1 MMKKTYTKPTQKIV
15 HIKSH
20 THLLTGSDFQVNS
33 YSDGGSNTVGD
44 TSEE

>member
-15 HIKSH
+15 HIKSN

-33 YSDGGSNTVGD
+33 YRDGGSNTVGD

>member
-15 HIKSH
+15 HIKSN

-33 YSDGGSNTVGD
+33 YRDGVSNTVGD